1 MLQQGEI
8 YFKKSAAQSVCC
20 PKKKKKNYMAD
31 FHPAAAKKIWA

>member
-20 PKKKKKNYMAD
+20 PKKKKNYMAD